1 MATLITK
8 KNSTIGVVPNTTQL
22 EVGELAVNTAD
33 GKLYTK
39 HTDNTIKTIGFNLI
53 PYEVNLGNKPRK
65 EFKFTITDSKI
76 LSTSKVVVY
85 PDGTPATNRGTD
97 DWEWD
102 TAQFAVKT
110 TNGSCTVYCIFT
122 GKVKGNRKILYVIN

>member
-8 KNSTIGVVPNTTQL
+8 KNSTVGAVSHSQSSVPL
-22 EVGELAVNTAD
+22 
-33 GKLYTK
+33 
-39 HTDNTIKTIGFNLI
+39 F
-53 PYEVNLGNKPRK
+53 
-65 EFKFTITDSKI
+65 
-76 LSTSKVVVY
+76 VVVY